1 MKSRTSLSLG
11 LALSL
16 AAGVAVAPGCGQKG
30 ERPTITV
37 GLIAELTGS
46 LSAIG
51 ASCKNAAE
59 MKLAAIDEKGGIDV
73 GGKKYGL
80 KLVIADSQSTPDGA
94 VDAARGLVKEDTVV
108 ALIGPNASLEAVPVA
123 DAAEAATVPMITPW
137 STAPRTT
144 LDAKSG
150 QPKQWVFRTC
160 FTDAWQGEVLAK
172 FADGYMHAKKA
183 AVLYDPSSEAP
194 KIQAELFKQDFEKA
208 GGTVVAFETFTS
220 GEKDFT
226 QVFAKIRKAGPDV
239 VFLPGY
245 YNDVALQLPQ
255 ARKAGLTCPFL
266 GSDNWSSSDLLKA
279 AGKEAEGS
287 FFCAHYQPD
296 RRNQI
301 TGAFVIGYKK
311 RFGDTVP
318 DDVAALTYDALGLL
332 VEALGKAGK
341 PDRKAVRDAL
351 SGIRSYDGVTGKMI
365 YPAGSGDPVKNAVMY
380 KIEGGKPSFVTN
392 IEPN

>member
-16 AAGVAVAPGCGQKG
+16 AASALVAPGCGPKG
-30 ERPTITV
+30 ELPAINV

-46 LSAIG
+46 LSVIG

-59 MKLAAIDEKGGIDV
+59 MKVAQIAENGGIDV

-94 VDAARGLVKEDTVV
+94 VAAAQSLIKEDTVV

-123 DAAEAATVPMITPW
+123 DAAEAAKVPMITPW
-137 STAPRTT
+137 STAPKTT
-144 LDAKSG
+144 LDAATG
-150 QPKQWVFRTC
+150 RPKQWVFRTC

-172 FADGYMHAKKA
+172 FADGYVHARKA

-194 KIQAELFKQDFEKA
+194 NIQAELFKKDFEKT
-208 GGTVVAFETFTS
+208 GGTVVAFETFKS
-220 GEKDFT
+220 GDKDFA

-245 YNDVALQLPQ
+245 YNDVAVQLPQ

-266 GSDNWSSSDLLKA
+266 GSDNWSAPDLLKA

-287 FFCAHYQPD
+287 FYCAHYQPD

-301 TGAFVIGYKK
+301 TGAFVISYKK
-311 RFGDTVP
+311 RFADTVP
-318 DDVAALTYDALGLL
+318 DDVAALTYDAFGLL
-332 VEALGKAGK
+332 AEALGKAGK
-341 PDRKAVRDAL
+341 PDRKAIRDAL
-351 SGIRSYDGVTGKMI
+351 AGIRTYDAVTGKMTF
-365 YPAGSGDPVKNAVMY
+365 PVGSGDPVKNAVMY